1 MTKRPKIKKWC
12 DNAGH
17 FVGFF
22 VFSIALGCALF
33 TLYMDTEEY
42 RGDHVEISCANA
54 SVVPNKTADPPEMC
68 KLDMGAALR
77 TFGWARLTSFL
88 VRALGLES
96 APHPW
101 HAPSAAHQSTL
112 GAIGSAPSPSP
123 SDQPVVPRQ
132 GSTTAVLTIKFMF
145 KRQVNIKCKHGE
157 MVNLAADKA
166 PSDAHRVRKKLGG
179 AITRLSFK
187 EETDEEFVK
196 RRDDNEWRFPTY
208 DELGPHPPLEPSI
221 FSNTLKCCQNK
232 VAPGDA
238 EEGEVIERKEYYVG
252 GEWVGWSKVGASTF
266 SRPQHRDLAL
276 TEPSTL
282 T

>member
-1 MTKRPKIKKWC
+1 MTRRPKIKKWC

-17 FVGFF
+17 FVGCF

-101 HAPSAAHQSTL
+101 HAPEAAHQSTL

-166 PSDAHRVRKKLGG
+166 PSDAHRVRKKLGA

-187 EETDEEFVK
+187 EETDEEFAK